1 MPDLAWVTRIFR
13 SEQLRSSIFTLLYSR
28 RKSCNDLAWVTNC
41 PWEETSF
48 PSFQNLTSSLKLN
61 EAKMVSKQT
70 SKRLESVLEVG
81 PISKLSIFPALV
93 VKSAGDTCSQ
103 TSQCWDQG
111 IPCLDVWTAYISS
124 STWMHEAP
132 GFRFSLH
139 FLSGFSG
146 ILCTCLQESGDHRQS
161 PSALPHTLWQ
171 SIPWCGSSGWYQSC
185 LQ

>member
-1 MPDLAWVTRIFR
+1 MPDLARVTRIFR

-28 RKSCNDLAWVTNC
+28 RKSCDDLGWVTNC

-48 PSFQNLTSSLKLN
+48 PSFQNLNSSLKLN
-61 EAKMVSKQT
+61 EAKT
-70 SKRLESVLEVG
+70 RSKRPKGWS
-81 PISKLSIFPALV
+81 PCWKLDPFQSWASFLPWLS
-93 VKSAGDTCSQ
+93 KSAGDTCSQ

-111 IPCLDVWTAYISS
+111 IPCLDVLTAYISS

-171 SIPWCGSSGWYQSC
+171 SIPWCGSSGWYQSI
-185 LQ
+185 